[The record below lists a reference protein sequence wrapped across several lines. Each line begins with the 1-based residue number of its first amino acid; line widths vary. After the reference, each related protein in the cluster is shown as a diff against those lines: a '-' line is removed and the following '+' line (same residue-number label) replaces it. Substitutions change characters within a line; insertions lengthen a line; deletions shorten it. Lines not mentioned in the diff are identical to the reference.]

1 MHFAVFFPDQLQR
14 QMPVRLE
21 LPLNLVEVNAW
32 A

>member
-14 QMPVRLE
+14 QMLVRLE
-21 LPLNLVEVNAW
+21 LPLNLVKVNAW